1 MCLFL
6 YGYCLLRPR
15 GGNKLLMNTF
25 LYMSNKIMSYSSVK
39 RGTFNLT
46 KKQQNKTLQV
56 NSKCSQMFEKTFK
69 NCLKTFTCSI

>member
-1 MCLFL
+1 
-6 YGYCLLRPR
+6 
-15 GGNKLLMNTF
+15 
-25 LYMSNKIMSYSSVK
+25 MSYSSVK

-69 NCLKTFTCSI
+69 KCLNLKHLHAQYKKFNYLSHCVGFNVIN

>member
-1 MCLFL
+1 
-6 YGYCLLRPR
+6 
-15 GGNKLLMNTF
+15 
-25 LYMSNKIMSYSSVK
+25 MSNKIMSYSSVK

-69 NCLKTFTCSI
+69 KCLKTFTCSI